1 MISVMYM
8 NALNSKLNLIMRLKR
23 QNGSLILSIE
33 IKITLVSWLQG
44 LIYHLMLWNFWDVIK
59 KVY

>member
-8 NALNSKLNLIMRLKR
+8 NALNNKLNLIMRLKR

-33 IKITLVSWLQG
+33 IKITLVS
-44 LIYHLMLWNFWDVIK
+44 
-59 KVY
+59 